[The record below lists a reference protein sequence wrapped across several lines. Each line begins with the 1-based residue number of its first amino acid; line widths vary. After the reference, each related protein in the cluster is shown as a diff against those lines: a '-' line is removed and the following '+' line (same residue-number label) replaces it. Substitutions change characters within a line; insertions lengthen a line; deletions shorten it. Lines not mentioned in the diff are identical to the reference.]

1 MSLLQEL
8 VTLQGRSLMNGSV
21 AYASQKAW
29 IQNATVRENILF
41 GQPFNADKY
50 DAVLEACALK
60 SDLAILENG
69 DMTEIG
75 EKVSFL

>member
-1 MSLLQEL
+1 
-8 VTLQGRSLMNGSV
+8 
-21 AYASQKAW
+21 
-29 IQNATVRENILF
+29 LF

-75 EKVSFL
+75 EKVSYFILNIQYSIVFAYI

>member
-1 MSLLQEL
+1 LIDLN
-8 VTLQGRSLMNGSV
+8 TH
-21 AYASQKAW
+21 
-29 IQNATVRENILF
+29 TVRDNILF

-75 EKVSFL
+75 EKVSYFILNIQYSIVFAYI